1 MRLTLEGSAKPVV
14 STAANQ
20 FLNRAYSTSVT
31 DGQLNL
37 VFSDLGGADPN
48 VAVSGIAFQRR

>member
-1 MRLTLEGSAKPVV
+1 VV